1 MKGRILSLALAS
13 ILLVAALAGCQTAAP
28 TPAPTVAPATSAPAA
43 TVAPTEAPP
52 TEPPKPEKTDIVVE
66 VFDRGTDGGRT
77 NPIDNY
83 YTKWIQEK
91 LLKDE
96 NIGITFKAVSRFE
109 EEPQLNNLMAAN
121 NAPDVCLT
129 YSAGLVNNYRD
140 LGGITDLA
148 PYVDTVLQD
157 LKKFLGPDPALPGR
171 DLIIRN
177 LVSETGKL
185 FSIQARRVNLARCS
199 TFIRKD
205 WLDKLNLPLPT
216 TTEEFH
222 AALLAFKEKDP
233 GGVGKDKVVA
243 FTMSNDVRWMG
254 GNLIESFIDPN
265 LSDRDRWV
273 NLVDERNYLQ
283 PGYKEGVRFMNKM
296 YNEGLIDRDF
306 PTYTDDVVSGNLVKS
321 GIAGSFIHNWD
332 QPYRD
337 SPGLLKD
344 LLVNVPTA
352 EIISI
357 DPFKNS
363 AGVTAKLSYD
373 AAGVHFFVPLTCK
386 VPESA
391 MRYINWLSK
400 LENYG
405 FLQIGEQGVTH
416 ELVNGVPKII
426 SAKNEKIMNSS
437 QNIDYT
443 IMVNGL
449 ELGDAD
455 KNIKAIANGYSVDSS
470 LIMTAYNN
478 AMANAKPN
486 LVVPVTLS
494 KLGPVQQ
501 TLVTKNNELLAK
513 TICCKP
519 AEFDALWDS
528 LIKDILASGAQD
540 VIDERAAQYD
550 AYMAN
555 QKK

>member
-1 MKGRILSLALAS
+1 MKGKILSLALAGMM
-13 ILLVAALAGCQTAAP
+13 LFAALAGCTAP
-28 TPAPTVAPATSAPAA
+28 TPTPAAATNAPAVA
-43 TVAPTEAPP
+43 TEKPTEAPP
-52 TEPPKPEKTDIVVE
+52 TEPPKPELSDIAVE
-66 VFDRGTDGGRT
+66 IFDRGTDGGRT
-77 NPIDNY
+77 DPVNNY
-83 YTKWIQEK
+83 YTNWVKEK

-96 NIGITFKAVSRFE
+96 NINITFKAVSRWE

-140 LGGITDLA
+140 LGGLTDMA
-148 PYVDTVLQD
+148 PYVDTLLID
-157 LKKFLGPDPALPGR
+157 LKKFLGPDPSLPGR
-171 DLIIRN
+171 DLINRN

-205 WLDKLNLPLPT
+205 WLDKLNLKLPT
-216 TTEEFH
+216 TAQEFH
-222 AALLAFKEKDP
+222 DALKAFKEQDP

-243 FTMSNDVRWMG
+243 FTMSNDVRWMA

-265 LSDRDRWV
+265 LGDRERWI

-283 PGYKEGVRFMNKM
+283 PGYKEGVRLMNQM

-306 PTYTDDVVSGNLVKS
+306 PTYKDDVTSGNLVKS
-321 GIAGSFIHNWD
+321 GVAGAFSHNWD

-337 SPGLLKD
+337 SPGILKD

-352 EIISI
+352 QIVSI

-391 MRYINWLSK
+391 LRYINWLSK
-400 LENYG
+400 IENYG
-405 FLQIGEQGVTH
+405 YLQIGDAGVTH

-426 SAKNEKIMNSS
+426 SAANEKIMNSP

-449 ELGDAD
+449 ELGDAE
-455 KNIKAIANGYSVDSS
+455 KNIKAIANGYAVDPT
-470 LIMTAYNN
+470 LIMTAYEH
-478 AMANAKPN
+478 AMNNAKPN
-486 LVVPVTLS
+486 LVVPVTLT

-501 TLVTKNNELLAK
+501 TLVTKSNELLAK

-519 AEFDALWDS
+519 EEFDALWES

-550 AYMAN
+550 AYMAK
-555 QKK
+555 QK